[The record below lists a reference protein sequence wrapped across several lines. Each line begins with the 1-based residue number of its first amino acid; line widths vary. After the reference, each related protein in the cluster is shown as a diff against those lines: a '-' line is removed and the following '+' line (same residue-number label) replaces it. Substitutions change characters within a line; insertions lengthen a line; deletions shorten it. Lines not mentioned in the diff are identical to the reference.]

1 MTHDTKNRTFDL
13 DTAVKAMRNDVPA
26 DRELKEAG
34 ARVWSHL
41 QSVDIVADVEQIRG
55 CADVRQLLPAYNAG
69 QLSASRA
76 LLVKDHLLECVT
88 CRTVAQ
94 SGSSRQVVWEMPR
107 ATRRAWGVPQFAFAA
122 AALVVLITGSLLMAW
137 YFQSPAGMRATV
149 QSAKGTIYR
158 VTSSGDQIIQAGT
171 QLADGEFVRTS
182 AGAHAFVRLLD
193 GSVVEMSERSG
204 FSVTAR
210 RKDTTVHLDQ
220 GRIIVQAAKRRTGHL
235 YVLTPDAKVAVTGTV
250 FSVNAGMK
258 GSRVAVI
265 EGAVQVAYSGT
276 EALLHPGDETNTSA
290 NLSTVPIE
298 EEIAWSDNLDNHLA
312 LLASLANI
320 KRKIEQIPMPGLRY
334 SSAILGNLP
343 ANTVFFAS
351 IPNLG
356 DALNQANV
364 IFQQELQQSPVL
376 RAWWTNGRHEDPNLT
391 FDHMVQK
398 LHGLSQYIG
407 DEVVLAGFGG
417 PSGGEKSAVFIAP
430 LKAAGLKQ
438 YLDTEFSNLVTKD
451 GKTEGMQV
459 IDADQLAT
467 ATPVAGHEMVA
478 VVGERYVLFSP
489 SLATLRTVNAQLNS
503 NSGALA
509 GTGFGQRLAGV
520 YQQGVS
526 LLFAV
531 DLRQIIAA
539 SQATVTEPRRQ
550 AAFLST
556 GFNDADYLIVQH
568 REVSGSAD
576 NRAVL
581 SFSAQRHGMASWL
594 ATPNPTGS
602 LEFVSPN
609 AGAAFSFLTKSP
621 VSMLDDVLAITMRS
635 GSETNPLDEAN
646 SHLNLDLRNDIAATL
661 GGDVT
666 LALDGPILPKPS
678 WKAIVQVYDSARLQ
692 SSIEK
697 VVARFNAEM
706 AAHNHLG
713 VELTSADFNDR
724 RFYTIRALDPAALG
738 VEVDYTYADGYLVA
752 GPSRA
757 MVINAI
763 DTKQRGDSLAR
774 SSDFLSLLP
783 KDGHVNFSAVLYQNL
798 APLIQPL
805 ASQLSAQQLQSF
817 QQITADSK
825 PTVICAY
832 AGEDRIEVASGSRL
846 LPFDLNS
853 IGIVTLLGGKKN
865 PGTFASQ

>member
-1 MTHDTKNRTFDL
+1 MTHDRTNRTFDL
-13 DTAVKAMRNDVPA
+13 DTAVEAMRNDVPA
-26 DRELKEAG
+26 DREVKEAG
-34 ARVWSHL
+34 ARVWSRL
-41 QSVDIVADVEQIRG
+41 QNVDIVADVEQIRG
-55 CADVRQLLPAYNAG
+55 CTDVRQLLPAYGAG

-76 LLVKDHLLECVT
+76 LLVKDHLHECSG
-88 CRTVAQ
+88 CRSVAQ

-107 ATRRAWGVPQFAFAA
+107 AARRAWGVPQFAFAA
-122 AALVVLITGSLLMAW
+122 AALVVLVTGSLLMAW
-137 YFQSPAGMRATV
+137 YFQSPAGMRATL
-149 QSAKGTIYR
+149 QSAKGAVYR
-158 VTSSGDQIIQAGT
+158 VTPAGDQPLAAGAE
-171 QLADGEFVRTS
+171 LAEGELVRT
-182 AGAHAFVRLLD
+182 AGGAHAFIRLLD
-193 GSVVEMSERSG
+193 GSIVEMSDRSE
-204 FSVTAR
+204 FSVSAR
-210 RKDTTVHLDQ
+210 RKDTTIHLDQ

-235 YVLTPDAKVAVTGTV
+235 YVTTPDAKVAVTGTV

-265 EGAVQVAYSGT
+265 EGAVQVAYAGT
-276 EALLHPGDETNTSA
+276 ETLLHPGDETNTSA
-290 NLSTVPIE
+290 NLGAVPIE

-312 LLASLANI
+312 LLASFARI
-320 KRKIEQIPMPGLRY
+320 QKKIEQIPTPGLRY

-356 DALNQANV
+356 EALNEANR

-391 FDHMVQK
+391 FDQMVQK

-407 DEVVLAGFGG
+407 EEVVLAGFGG
-417 PSGGEKSAVFIAP
+417 PTGGEKSAVFIAP
-430 LKAAGLKQ
+430 IKAAGLKQ
-438 YLDTEFSNLVTKD
+438 YLDNEFANLVTKD
-451 GKTEGMQV
+451 GTSQGMQV
-459 IDADQLAT
+459 IDVDQLAT
-467 ATPVAGHEMVA
+467 ATPLAGHEMVA

-489 SLATLRTVNAQLNS
+489 SLATLRLVNSQLNA

-509 GTGFGQRLAGV
+509 QTAFGQRLAGV

-531 DLRQIIAA
+531 DLRHILAA
-539 SQATVTEPRRQ
+539 SQASVTEPRTQ
-550 AAFLST
+550 TALLST
-556 GFNDADYLIVQH
+556 GFNDADFLIVQH
-568 REVSGSAD
+568 RDISGTPD

-581 SFSAQRHGMASWL
+581 SFAGQRHGMASWL
-594 ATPNPTGS
+594 AAPNPTGS

-621 VSMLDDVLAITMRS
+621 VSMLDDVLAIAMTHNT
-635 GSETNPLDEAN
+635 ETQDPLAEAN
-646 SHLNLDLRNDIAATL
+646 SHLNLDVRNDIAATL

-666 LALDGPILPKPS
+666 LAIDGPILPKPS

-697 VVARFNAEM
+697 VVTKFNAEM
-706 AAHNHLG
+706 AAHGKLG
-713 VELTSADFNDR
+713 VELTSTDFNDR
-724 RFYTIRALDPAALG
+724 RFYTVRALDPQALG
-738 VEVDYTYADGYLVA
+738 AEVDYTYADGYLVA

-757 MVINAI
+757 MIVSAL

-805 ASQLSAQQLQSF
+805 ASQLSAQQLQSL

-832 AGEDRIEVASGSRL
+832 AGDNRIEVASGSRL

-853 IGIVTLLGGKKN
+853 IGIATLLGRKQT
-865 PGTFASQ
+865 GTSPAQ